1 MTLNLLYHSFKF
13 RFFDRLYMAYNGRC
27 SENQQQLKI
36 NDGKR
41 LLEIYCLKVAC
52 YLDDSL

>member
-1 MTLNLLYHSFKF
+1 
-13 RFFDRLYMAYNGRC
+13 MAYNGRC